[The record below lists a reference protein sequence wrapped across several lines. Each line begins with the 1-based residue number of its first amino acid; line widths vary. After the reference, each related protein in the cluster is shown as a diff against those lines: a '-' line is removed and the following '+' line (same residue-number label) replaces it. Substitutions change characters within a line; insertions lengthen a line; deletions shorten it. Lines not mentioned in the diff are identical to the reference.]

1 MDQVAV
7 DLDWN
12 GEKRDRTCRRSWDL
26 HQISLEIARS
36 PTDLDKDCD
45 IFANLEE
52 IATKMGDLKRE
63 LNGDDIFERRFEG
76 RWLGKPFGQ
85 N

>member
-1 MDQVAV
+1 M
-7 DLDWN
+7 
-12 GEKRDRTCRRSWDL
+12 
-26 HQISLEIARS
+26 
-36 PTDLDKDCD
+36 DLDKDCD

-76 RWLGKPFGQ
+76 QWLGKPFGQ
-85 N
+85 NQLYLA